1 MNKLY
6 KVEDI
11 VKKALEEVPEARDD
25 DFILVAEVYNRIKP
39 NIGLHS
45 FNQIMLAH
53 KELKLPY
60 FESISRARR
69 KLQAMYEDLKPS
81 KEVEDARI
89 NETATYIDYAIV
101 RRKK

>member
-11 VKKALEEVPEARDD
+11 VYQVLQEVPETRDD
-25 DFILVAEVYNRIKP
+25 DFVLVAETYNRINPEIKYC
-39 NIGLHS
+39 N
-45 FNQIMLAH
+45 FNEVMLAH

-69 KLQAMYEDLKPS
+69 RLQNIFEELRPEQ
-81 KEVEDARI
+81 EVIEAREEEQLI
-89 NETATYIDYAIV
+89 YREYA
-101 RRKK
+101 R

>member
-11 VKKALEEVPEARDD
+11 VYQVLKENEMARKD
-25 DFILVAEVYNRIKP
+25 DFVLVAEVYNKIQP
-39 NIGLHS
+39 LIFNVS
-45 FNQIMLAH
+45 FNQVMLAH
-53 KELKLPY
+53 KELGLPY

-89 NETATYIDYAIV
+89 NETATYIDYAII

>member
-11 VKKALEEVPEARDD
+11 VYQVLQEIPEARKD
-25 DFILVAEVYNRIKP
+25 DFVLVAEVYNKINPEIKYC
-39 NIGLHS
+39 N
-45 FNQIMLAH
+45 FNQVMLAH

-69 KLQAMYEDLKPS
+69 RLQSIFEELRPS
-81 KEVEDARI
+81 KEVQDARL
-89 NETATYIDYAIV
+89 EEQLVYREYA
-101 RRKK
+101 R